1 MSINSQKS
9 TRKSQEGIA
18 LLVLVI
24 VIALTISAYYFSSI
38 SIVDI
43 KVNNIEQTRIALK
56 QAKTALI
63 NYAITHVDDNG
74 GGVPGEYGYLPCP
87 DSNGAF
93 GVEGNQDTGGN
104 CGGIYKNKLGYL
116 PWRSLDLPAIKDGS
130 GNCLWYAVSGN
141 YKGEMSSGLIN
152 EDTHGFFQVVNTNG
166 DILDDR
172 LAAVVFAPGPPLS
185 GQTRNHNNNTHCGG
199 DYGNEAA
206 YLEGNGVTNNSNV
219 PDVVDSVDR
228 FIHATL
234 TSHNEALPYNDH
246 FLTISREEIW
256 QAIMQRSDLLN
267 SLTDITEAL
276 TMCLVNYANN
286 NANKRFPWPAPTDLN
301 GNDYR
306 MMVSYEDEQGAPQN
320 YAGRFPFYLNESNV
334 AIGQPAGNIID
345 MGFCDGLVV
354 TSGVTVNLG
363 TAGSEHRIL
372 LNNWKDHFF
381 YAVSKDFALPDD
393 VWKGCG
399 DCVSVAGA
407 LYSAIV
413 FFSGSPYDQVSP
425 SIAAPPYIG
434 PTQARNNADK
444 TTISNYLENGN
455 DALFTDTAGT
465 AAYSATDPDP
475 AISNDIMFCTE
486 STGLAADPITLIAC

>member
-1 MSINSQKS
+1 MIINSQKS

-18 LLVLVI
+18 LLVLII

-38 SIVDI
+38 SVVDI

-63 NYAITHVDDNG
+63 NYAITHVDNNG
-74 GGVPGEYGYLPCP
+74 GGVAGEYGYLPCP
-87 DSNGAF
+87 DSNGAI
-93 GVEGNQDTGGN
+93 GVEGNQDIGGN

-185 GQTRNHNNNTHCGG
+185 GQARNHNNNTHCGG

-206 YLEGNGVTNNSNV
+206 YLEGDGVTNNSNV
-219 PDVVDSVDR
+219 PDVIDSVDR

-234 TSHNEALPYNDH
+234 TSDNEALPYNDH

-256 QAIMQRSDLLN
+256 QAIMQRDELINRLSEV
-267 SLTDITEAL
+267 TEAVAQ
-276 TMCLVNYANN
+276 CLAEYSNHPQNP
-286 NANKRFPWPAPTDLN
+286 NKRLPWPAPLNIGDHRVINNYSDDLN
-301 GNDYR
+301 A
-306 MMVSYEDEQGAPQN
+306 VSG
-320 YAGRFPFYLNESNV
+320 YAGRFPFNIDDSNA
-334 AIGQPAGNIID
+334 AIATITNIADDYID
-345 MGFCDGLVV
+345 DATDFICSNLIMSVSLVPP
-354 TSGVTVNLG
+354 VNL
-363 TAGSEHRIL
+363 ANDSLEHRII

-381 YAVSKDFALPDD
+381 YAVSKHYALPNGI
-393 VWKGCG
+393 WSPCG
-399 DCVSVAGA
+399 ASGECVSVGGIEYA
-407 LYSAIV
+407 AIV
-413 FFSGSPYDQVSP
+413 FFSSSPYAWQL
-425 SIAAPPYIG
+425 
-434 PTQARNNADK
+434 RNDVDK
-444 TTISNYLENGN
+444 NTMTNYLENGN
-455 DALFTDTAGT
+455 AALFPDVAGNRAYATTDLL
-465 AAYSATDPDP
+465 
-475 AISNDIMFCTE
+475 ISNDIMFCLTD
-486 STGLAADPITLIAC
+486 AAVPSVVAC